1 MTGMPRLSRA
11 AGATGPE
18 GNDVTGGLGDKA
30 RDFLDSDKGEQVSDK
45 ALDKAGQVADEK
57 TGGTHGAQID
67 KGRDLADD
75 RIGQPG
81 DGS

>member
-1 MTGMPRLSRA
+1 M
-11 AGATGPE
+11 
-18 GNDVTGGLGDKA
+18 GLMDKA
-30 RDFLDSDKGEQVSDK
+30 KDALNSDKGEQVSDQ
-45 ALDKAGQVADEK
+45 ALDKGEQLADQK
-57 TGGTHGAQID
+57 TGGQHGSQID

>member
-1 MTGMPRLSRA
+1 M
-11 AGATGPE
+11 
-18 GNDVTGGLGDKA
+18 TGGLGDKA
-30 RDFLDSDKGEQVSDK
+30 KDFLNSDKGEQVSDQ
-45 ALDKAGQVADEK
+45 ALDKADEFADEK

-75 RIGQPG
+75 RIGRPG

>member
-1 MTGMPRLSRA
+1 MA
-11 AGATGPE
+11 
-18 GNDVTGGLGDKA
+18 GLGDKA
-30 RDFLDSDKGEQVSDK
+30 KDFLNSDKGEKVSDQ

-57 TGGTHGAQID
+57 TGGTHDAQID
-67 KGRDLADD
+67 KGRDFADD

>member
-1 MTGMPRLSRA
+1 M
-11 AGATGPE
+11 
-18 GNDVTGGLGDKA
+18 GLLDKA
-30 RDFLDSDKGEQVSDK
+30 KDAMSNEQTSDKVLDKGEQLAND
-45 ALDKAGQVADEK
+45 K
-57 TGGTHGAQID
+57 TGGTHEAQID